1 MAAIKKI
8 KNEKELLHEA
18 IRIGSAYFE
27 KLGAGKFDPDD
38 HADIKVRAIYSLLV
52 KDNLIQPLAKN
63 QEDVLHMKHKLAL
76 WMQRTLP
83 ENHPLKTG

>member
-1 MAAIKKI
+1 MASIKKI

-18 IRIGSAYFE
+18 IRIGTAYFE
-27 KLGAGKFDPDD
+27 KRGAGKFDPDD
-38 HADIKVRAIYSLLV
+38 HADIKVRAIYTLLV

-83 ENHPLKTG
+83 DNHPLKTG